1 MARETFISYKHS
13 EAQDLRDAIIEK
25 LGDDARY
32 YSGETAESP
41 DMSGETVDRIKNS
54 LKDKI
59 FGTSVTIVIISPNIK
74 DSNWIDWEIEYS
86 LKEYKRQSTTSRTN
100 GLVGVIMK
108 HNGSYDWL
116 VSQNQND
123 DGCSTRYIDNSKLY
137 DIINGNRYNLNT
149 DDKYSCPTCQSFDQ
163 LSGSYIALVN
173 EETFLN
179 NPSYYIENAYDKSK
193 ATGDYNLKKK
203 R

>member
-13 EAQDLRDAIIEK
+13 EAQDLRDTIIEK
-25 LGDDARY
+25 LGNDARY
-32 YSGETAESP
+32 YSGETADSP

-59 FGTSVTIVIISPNIK
+59 FGTSVTIIIISPNIK

-116 VSQNQND
+116 VRQNQNS
-123 DGCSTRYIDNSKLY
+123 DGCSTRYIDDSKLY

-179 NPSYYIENAYDKSK
+179 NPNYYIENAYDKSK
-193 ATGDYNLKKK
+193 ATSNYNLKKK

>member
-13 EAQDLRDAIIEK
+13 EAQDLRDEIIEK
-25 LGDDARY
+25 LGDDSKY
-32 YSGETAESP
+32 YSGETADSP

-74 DSNWIDWEIEYS
+74 DSSWIDWEIEYS
-86 LKEYKRQSTTSRTN
+86 LKEYKRQSTTSKTN
-100 GLVGVIMK
+100 GIVGVIMK

-116 VSQNQND
+116 VSSNQNT
-123 DGCSTRYIDNSKLY
+123 DGCSTRRIDNSKLY
-137 DIINGNRYNLNT
+137 DIINGNRYNLDT
-149 DDKYSCPTCQSFDQ
+149 DDKYSCPNCQSFD
-163 LSGSYIALVN
+163 LLGGSYIALIE
-173 EETFLN
+173 EETFLS
-179 NPSYYIENAYDKSK
+179 NPSGYIENAYEKSK
-193 ATGDYNLKKK
+193 SLDDYKLRKK